1 MSYCPGG
8 PVVTFPI
15 LFSYP
20 FNKRSSGSSFG
31 STNNNNNLAGGGETV
46 PFLQSSLN
54 SREGNFREGNSRE
67 GHFPGDDSFQT
78 QTGSSS
84 HYEVI
89 PAMAKKFGGG
99 VAESDT
105 SGNAAT
111 TSDEEEVE

>member
-31 STNNNNNLAGGGETV
+31 STNNNNLAGGGETV

-54 SREGNFREGNSRE
+54 SREGNFREMPSRE

-89 PAMAKKFGGG
+89 PAMVAKKFGGG

-111 TSDEEEVE
+111 TSDEEEEE